1 MAPVL
6 TQAHTSEV
14 WGKVQ
19 GDKTSDLIRRCKMLL
34 HYGGTQVEVYDLC
47 VKEGLGGDEAFLV
60 YIGAKLLL
68 KSEVGG

>member
-6 TQAHTSEV
+6 ARSHTQEV

-19 GDKTSDLIRRCKMLL
+19 GDKTSDLMRRCKNIL

-68 KSEVGG
+68 KSEVEG